1 MDEVLAKCQT
11 VQYRILEEY
20 KADIQNIVHNVVIYH
35 GAHSAMADQARQMFR
50 DCVYDI
56 TELTTCR
63 DCYRYANTRYLKTF
77 DDLSKD
83 DIKIFSGETN
93 IGSRSPV
100 GLFTGSCMP
109 SRKGFPTGQPRSWG
123 TRTAMASWRLDSL
136 VASTR
141 ELLSTNTTSRTSQQ
155 TFTAFRFVK
164 HFNL

>member
-1 MDEVLAKCQT
+1 MAKCQT

-63 DCYRYANTRYLKTF
+63 DCYRYANTRYIKTVH
-77 DDLSKD
+77 DMSDD
-83 DIKIFSGETN
+83 DIIIFSGETN

-109 SRKGFPTGQPRSWG
+109 SRRGFPTGQPRSWG

-141 ELLSTNTTSRTSQQ
+141 ELLLTNTTSRTSQQ